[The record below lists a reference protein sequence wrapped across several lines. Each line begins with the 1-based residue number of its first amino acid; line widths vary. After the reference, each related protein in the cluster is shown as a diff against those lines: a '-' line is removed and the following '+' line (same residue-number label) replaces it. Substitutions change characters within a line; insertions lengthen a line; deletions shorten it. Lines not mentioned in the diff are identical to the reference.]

1 MCGLIG
7 FTSNGAKADPRI
19 LRKLMTA
26 NDSRGGHSTGY
37 YDGGCLNKVIG
48 KSDTLPMPKMTEI
61 FIGHTRYATHGQT
74 TIANQHPF
82 QYGSVIGAHNGVV
95 HNYREVG
102 EKFGLE
108 KTEVDSQMIFSVL
121 NKENGELDTLGKF
134 SGALATLFTM
144 GDGKLYTYRKTN
156 PLWVGR
162 DMKGGVYFSSLRDVM
177 IECKLQEIFQLKEG
191 RVYVWEEGVV
201 VAKHDIDSDPIASK
215 YGAVK
220 KKWYE
225 YGNAY
230 NTKIN
235 KEYNFY
241 KQNRGANHG
250 ITDDFDFD
258 DKPITLYSNKN
269 VKGWDEIEDERDIIG
284 MEDSP
289 SETNSH
295 VEFDK
300 VDDIDITDYDLTENQ
315 DQLKMFDNRC
325 SCQGNASDNI
335 CWCIS

>member
-7 FTSNGAKADPRI
+7 FTSNGQMADPSI
-19 LRKLMTA
+19 LRKLMKA

-48 KSDTLPMPKMTEI
+48 KSDTLPMPKKTEI
-61 FIGHTRYATHGQT
+61 FIGHTRYATHGKT

-121 NKENGELDTLGKF
+121 NKKQQLDTLGMF

-144 GDGKLYTYRKTN
+144 GQGKLYTYRKTN

-177 IECKLQEIFQLKEG
+177 IECELQEIFQLKEG
-191 RVYVWEEGVV
+191 RVYVWEGGVV
-201 VAKHDIDSDPIASK
+201 VEKIDIEHDPIASK
-215 YGAVK
+215 YSAVRKEWFEYSQPSYNSRISRDYWTQK
-220 KKWYE
+220 KSKYS
-225 YGNAY
+225 
-230 NTKIN
+230 
-235 KEYNFY
+235 
-241 KQNRGANHG
+241 G
-250 ITDDFDFD
+250 ITDE
-258 DKPITLYSNKN
+258 YEN
-269 VKGWDEIEDERDIIG
+269 
-284 MEDSP
+284 SP
-289 SETNSH
+289 SK
-295 VEFDK
+295 FDK
-300 VDDIDITDYDLTENQ
+300 VDDIDITDYELTEDQ
-315 DQLKMFDNRC
+315 DQLDMFNYRC
-325 SCQGNASDNI
+325 DCQDSNNI